1 MEQLFHAR
9 ILHFF
14 NKFSIF
20 DLINHWSSLF
30 SIYLYRYMYFFMM
43 TTVRPCLTNFLDRL
57 HRYRH
62 LSPTL
67 PTIPTGHSNQLL
79 NLIIIEWTSYPGL
92 SVRDGTSQGTFTC
105 LKWSLVPPDFKECCM
120 WYSWK
125 LFKSQ

>member
-1 MEQLFHAR
+1 
-9 ILHFF
+9 
-14 NKFSIF
+14 
-20 DLINHWSSLF
+20 
-30 SIYLYRYMYFFMM
+30 M

-79 NLIIIEWTSYPGL
+79 NLIITEWTSYPGL
-92 SVRDGTSQGTFTC
+92 SVRDGTSQGTFTY

-120 WYSWK
+120 
-125 LFKSQ
+125 